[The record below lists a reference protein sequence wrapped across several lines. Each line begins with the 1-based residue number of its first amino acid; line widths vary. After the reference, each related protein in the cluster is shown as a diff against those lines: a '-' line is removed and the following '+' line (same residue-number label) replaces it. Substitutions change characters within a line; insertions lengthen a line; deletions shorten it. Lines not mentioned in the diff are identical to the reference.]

1 MKSIFLPIVT
11 LISLSVAAQPRN
23 KNNKAIFLED
33 ISWTK
38 AKEVLTADAVVVIP
52 LGAAAKE
59 HGPHLPLATDYI
71 QAEHYKNM
79 VALERKVII
88 APTLSYGLY
97 PAFVKYP
104 GSTTT
109 FFTTSRNAL
118 LDIIRTLSG
127 FGPKRFYVINIGV
140 STIPA
145 LQQAASILKQ
155 EGIILYYSDY
165 ARPNFDNAEKGIR
178 EREAGG
184 HADEME
190 SSNVLFM
197 RPELVDMSKAVDDT
211 TGYTRPGPLT
221 PVPMEPGKYNPSGLI
236 GFATLAKAD
245 KGKRYTVNF
254 TKELVKDIDSVASCT
269 LPVPKDNSSAYKPFL
284 GNYTGAKGESIE
296 IGFDN
301 NRLFYIWNKGRDLRK
316 FFPLFPDSE
325 DHFTSMYVDIL
336 FVRDEKGEIIKL
348 WCSFRGDN
356 FWMTKATR

>member
-1 MKSIFLPIVT
+1 MRILLLVL
-11 LISLSVAAQPRN
+11 LISSTHLALSQSRN

-33 ISWTK
+33 ISWTAAQK
-38 AKEVLTADAVVVIP
+38 VLTPDIVVVIP

-79 VALERKVII
+79 IALERKVII
-88 APTLSYGLY
+88 TPTLSYGLY

-140 STIPA
+140 STLPA

-155 EGIILYYSDY
+155 EGILLYYSDY

-190 SSNVLFM
+190 SSNVLYM

-221 PVPMEPGKYNPSGLI
+221 PVPLEPGKHNPSGLI
-236 GFATLAKAD
+236 GFATLATAD
-245 KGKRYTVNF
+245 KGKRYSANF
-254 TKELVKDIDSVASCT
+254 AKELVKDIDSITTCA
-269 LPVPKDNSSAYKPFL
+269 LPVSKDNSTAYKTYL
-284 GNYTGAKGESIE
+284 GNYTGAKGETIE

-301 NRLFYIWNKGRDLRK
+301 NRLYYIWNKGRDLRK

-325 DHFTSMYVDIL
+325 DHFTSMYMDIL
-336 FVRDEKGEIIKL
+336 FVRDESKEVVKL

-356 FWMTKATR
+356 FWMTKAR

>member
-1 MKSIFLPIVT
+1 MKRIFLPFFF
-11 LISLSVAAQPRN
+11 LISLSISAQTRN

-38 AKEVLTADAVVVIP
+38 AKEVLTVDAVVVIP

-88 APTLSYGLY
+88 APTFSYGLY
-97 PAFVKYP
+97 PAFIKYP

-109 FFTTSRNAL
+109 FFTTSRNML
-118 LDIIRTLSG
+118 LDIIRTLSA

-140 STIPA
+140 STLPA

-155 EGIILYYSDY
+155 EGIVLYYSDY
-165 ARPNFDNAEKGIR
+165 ARPNYENAEKGIK

-184 HADEME
+184 HADEIE

-211 TGYTRPGPLT
+211 SGYTRPGPLT
-221 PVPMEPGKYNPSGLI
+221 PVPMAPGKLSPSGII
-236 GFATLAKAD
+236 GFATFAKAE
-245 KGKRYTVNF
+245 KGKRNTINF
-254 TKELVKDIDSVASCT
+254 TKELVKDIDSVATCA
-269 LPVPKDNSSAYKPFL
+269 LPVPKDNSIAYKSFL

-301 NRLFYIWNKGRDLRK
+301 NRMYYIMNKGRDLRK

-325 DHFTSMYVDIL
+325 DHFTSMYVDFL
-336 FVRDEKGEIIKL
+336 FVRDEKGDVIRL

-356 FWMTKATR
+356 FWLTKNR